1 MNECLSMVLFS
12 LTNCVFFVVF
22 CCWLLLLFFCCFFV
36 CFFGGV
42 VCLFFNPLCVWVSF
56 IQNELLWK
64 QCCLSGSLN
73 MTPGWSVALTRLTA
87 ELVLSASAPC
97 LAPHIPEV
105 SARSLNLTLHSIQ
118 TITVV
123 IRHHELCHLSCKYK
137 STSIMMKM
145 HVTRVPCQS

>member
-1 MNECLSMVLFS
+1 MNINSFIQMNECLSMVLSS
-12 LTNCVFFVVF
+12 LINCVFF
-22 CCWLLLLFFCCFFV
+22 FFFGGGGLFV
-36 CFFGGV
+36 CFSTLYVFGSH
-42 VCLFFNPLCVWVSF
+42 LFK
-56 IQNELLWK
+56 NELLWK

-87 ELVLSASAPC
+87 ELVLSASALC